1 MDKTIL
7 VVKALDELAKG
18 KQFVVTDNGIEWQED
33 YEDLPTQEQIQ
44 AKIKELE
51 AQAKIDAKYDS
62 CKNYILQHY
71 STTKQQ
77 SDQADKEYFS
87 TLIKANGVKD
97 LETEIVLKVQDFF
110 KGATLE
116 SLVED
121 VSDENKEA
129 YIQLIKVGIRVTWVQ
144 MCKQELRKAIEEDR
158 EPNFPEYPL

>member
-1 MDKTIL
+1 MFNEIIINNQVFKPYISETEGYWIDESGN
-7 VVKALDELAKG
+7 KANNDVL
-18 KQFVVTDNGIEWQED
+18 QQIE
-33 YEDLPTQEQIQ
+33 

-87 TLIKANGVKD
+87 TLLKANGAKD

-116 SLVED
+116 SLVKD
-121 VSDENKEA
+121 VPTENKEA

-144 MCKQELRKAIEEDR
+144 MCKQELKKAIEEDR